1 MSRRPEFWYGLR
13 DRPEPQELGYLP
25 SLLHRADQFLYA
37 IPADVTSREL
47 HHRRERIA
55 VLAWKLQELMNGN
68 CP

>member
-1 MSRRPEFWYGLR
+1 MSRRPEPWRGLR
-13 DRPEPQELGYLP
+13 ARPEQMELGYLP

-37 IPADVTSREL
+37 IPVDVTSHEL